1 MEEQIVKKGTKV
13 PGIILMLLLIAA
25 EAVFA
30 AVVFYSGLM
39 PEKYQLPGGIVLVLA
54 AVLCAFLLLGG
65 RQRIRFA
72 AGVVL
77 CLLLTAALAAA
88 SVWIYRFRQKMTDIM
103 DTKAEKVRMSVY
115 LRADDDAADTAAT
128 AAYSYGILASLDRE
142 NTDAFVKELEGETGS
157 ALHLKEYQG
166 LTQLADSIRSKETDA
181 IILNSAFMDIIREM
195 EGYESI
201 DDELRLLTQWTFS
214 YDVQAPAG
222 EAAVSRPPSAKTA
235 AGQGADPET
244 DTDTVEISDG
254 TSAETQPGT
263 QPETLPGTGGS
274 SYVADQEGVYTI
286 YISGI
291 DSRDG
296 LVARSRT
303 DSNILAVANM
313 DTRQVLI
320 LSTPRDYYIPLSIS
334 GGARD
339 KLTHAGIYGIQ
350 VSMDTVGMLYETVI
364 PYYVRVNFEG
374 FTNIIDLLGGITVYS
389 DYEFDSKNILG
400 YHFVQGENQMNG
412 EEALVFARERFSFT
426 EGDRQRGKNQMAV
439 IEGVLE
445 KLDSTDILT
454 SYSKYLDA
462 MQGSFE
468 TNISYTMISDVVQKV
483 VGHTDE
489 WEVFTYS
496 VDGTEGTEV
505 PYSLTTPVYVMIPDE
520 STVEHAKELIRM
532 VKNGE
537 KLTEENVS

>member
-13 PGIILMLLLIAA
+13 PGIILILLLIAA

-54 AVLCAFLLLGG
+54 AVLCAMLLLGG

-72 AGVVL
+72 AGVIL
-77 CLLLTAALAAA
+77 CLLLTVSLAAA
-88 SVWIYRFRQKMTDIM
+88 SVWIYRFRQKMTGIM
-103 DTKAEKVRMSVY
+103 DTKAEMVRMSVY

-128 AAYSYGILASLDRE
+128 SAYTYGILASLDRE

-166 LTQLADSIRSKETDA
+166 LTQLADSLRSKETDA
-181 IILNSAFMDIIREM
+181 IILNTAFMDVIREM
-195 EGYESI
+195 EGYETI
-201 DDELRLLTQWTFS
+201 DDELRLLTQWTFT
-214 YDVQAPAG
+214 YDVTAPAPK
-222 EAAVSRPPSAKTA
+222 AAVSTPAEKETA
-235 AGQGADPET
+235 AEPEAEP
-244 DTDTVEISDG
+244 DTDDVEISDG
-254 TSAETQPGT
+254 SSAETMPGSG
-263 QPETLPGTGGS
+263 GT
-274 SYVADQEGVYTI
+274 SYSADQDGVYTI

-313 DTRQVLI
+313 NTRQVLI
-320 LSTPRDYYIPLSIS
+320 LSTPRDYYVPLSIS

-350 VSMDTVGMLYETVI
+350 VSMDTVGMLYETAI

-412 EEALVFARERFSFT
+412 EEALVFARERFSFA

-439 IEGVLE
+439 IEGVLA

-537 KLTEENVS
+537 MLTEENVG